1 MIQDIAPHQFKNEY
15 RPVSPQK
22 NSIALYYEE
31 HTALMRRTQTGIEFP
46 TFGELERLN
55 EEIYENSIY
64 LFTIDEKQYY
74 LVDNLNR
81 EPHSEFTME
90 NTEIFRT
97 ADPQYSAFAGIT
109 GYQLYR
115 WYQTRRY
122 CGRCGHKMR
131 HDTKERMLFCEHC
144 RNMEFPKICPAV
156 IVGVTDGNRIL
167 MSKYAGRSYKKY
179 ALLAGFTEIGET
191 VEETVAREVMEE
203 VGLKVKNIRYYKSQ
217 PWAFSDTLLMGFYCD
232 LDGDAEVTLDE
243 EELALAEWFER
254 DEIPVE
260 PSRDSLTNEMIIKFK
275 QGEV

>member
-22 NSIALYYEE
+22 DSIALYYEE

-97 ADPQYSAFAGIT
+97 AHLRG
-109 GYQLYR
+109 
-115 WYQTRRY
+115 
-122 CGRCGHKMR
+122 
-131 HDTKERMLFCEHC
+131 
-144 RNMEFPKICPAV
+144 
-156 IVGVTDGNRIL
+156 
-167 MSKYAGRSYKKY
+167 
-179 ALLAGFTEIGET
+179 
-191 VEETVAREVMEE
+191 
-203 VGLKVKNIRYYKSQ
+203 
-217 PWAFSDTLLMGFYCD
+217 
-232 LDGDAEVTLDE
+232 
-243 EELALAEWFER
+243 
-254 DEIPVE
+254 
-260 PSRDSLTNEMIIKFK
+260 SRDISCIDGIRHADIVDAVDIRCVMIQKRGCFSVNTAEIWNFRRSVRLSLLE
-275 QGEV
+275 

>member
-22 NSIALYYEE
+22 DSIALYYEE

-144 RNMEFPKICPAV
+144 RNM
-156 IVGVTDGNRIL
+156 
-167 MSKYAGRSYKKY
+167 
-179 ALLAGFTEIGET
+179 
-191 VEETVAREVMEE
+191 
-203 VGLKVKNIRYYKSQ
+203 
-217 PWAFSDTLLMGFYCD
+217 
-232 LDGDAEVTLDE
+232 
-243 EELALAEWFER
+243 
-254 DEIPVE
+254 
-260 PSRDSLTNEMIIKFK
+260 
-275 QGEV
+275 

>member
-55 EEIYENSIY
+55 EELYENSIY

-81 EPHSEFTME
+81 APHCEFTME

-115 WYQTRRY
+115 
-122 CGRCGHKMR
+122 
-131 HDTKERMLFCEHC
+131 
-144 RNMEFPKICPAV
+144 
-156 IVGVTDGNRIL
+156 
-167 MSKYAGRSYKKY
+167 
-179 ALLAGFTEIGET
+179 
-191 VEETVAREVMEE
+191 
-203 VGLKVKNIRYYKSQ
+203 
-217 PWAFSDTLLMGFYCD
+217 
-232 LDGDAEVTLDE
+232 
-243 EELALAEWFER
+243 
-254 DEIPVE
+254 
-260 PSRDSLTNEMIIKFK
+260 
-275 QGEV
+275 

>member
-22 NSIALYYEE
+22 DSIALYYEE
-31 HTALMRRTQTGIEFP
+31 HTALMRRTQTGIGFP

-81 EPHSEFTME
+81 EPHSEFTVE

-97 ADPQYSAFAGIT
+97 ADPQYSAFAGTT

-122 CGRCGHKMR
+122 
-131 HDTKERMLFCEHC
+131 
-144 RNMEFPKICPAV
+144 
-156 IVGVTDGNRIL
+156 
-167 MSKYAGRSYKKY
+167 
-179 ALLAGFTEIGET
+179 
-191 VEETVAREVMEE
+191 
-203 VGLKVKNIRYYKSQ
+203 
-217 PWAFSDTLLMGFYCD
+217 
-232 LDGDAEVTLDE
+232 
-243 EELALAEWFER
+243 
-254 DEIPVE
+254 
-260 PSRDSLTNEMIIKFK
+260 
-275 QGEV
+275 

>member
-1 MIQDIAPHQFKNEY
+1 MIQNIAPHQFKNEY

-22 NSIALYYEE
+22 DSIALYYEE

-109 GYQLYR
+109 GYQLYQ
-115 WYQTRRY
+115 WYQTTISA
-122 CGRCGHKMR
+122 C
-131 HDTKERMLFCEHC
+131 L
-144 RNMEFPKICPAV
+144 
-156 IVGVTDGNRIL
+156 
-167 MSKYAGRSYKKY
+167 
-179 ALLAGFTEIGET
+179 
-191 VEETVAREVMEE
+191 
-203 VGLKVKNIRYYKSQ
+203 
-217 PWAFSDTLLMGFYCD
+217 
-232 LDGDAEVTLDE
+232 
-243 EELALAEWFER
+243 
-254 DEIPVE
+254 IP
-260 PSRDSLTNEMIIKFK
+260 PIQLISRDPRKCKILGLDCPKNLCILHCEL
-275 QGEV
+275 

>member
-22 NSIALYYEE
+22 DSIALYYEE
-31 HTALMRRTQTGIEFP
+31 HTALMGRTQTGIEFP

-122 CGRCGHKMR
+122 CGRLDIRCVMIQKRGCFSVNTAEIWNFR
-131 HDTKERMLFCEHC
+131 
-144 RNMEFPKICPAV
+144 
-156 IVGVTDGNRIL
+156 
-167 MSKYAGRSYKKY
+167 RSVRLS
-179 ALLAGFTEIGET
+179 LLE
-191 VEETVAREVMEE
+191 
-203 VGLKVKNIRYYKSQ
+203 
-217 PWAFSDTLLMGFYCD
+217 
-232 LDGDAEVTLDE
+232 
-243 EELALAEWFER
+243 
-254 DEIPVE
+254 
-260 PSRDSLTNEMIIKFK
+260 
-275 QGEV
+275 